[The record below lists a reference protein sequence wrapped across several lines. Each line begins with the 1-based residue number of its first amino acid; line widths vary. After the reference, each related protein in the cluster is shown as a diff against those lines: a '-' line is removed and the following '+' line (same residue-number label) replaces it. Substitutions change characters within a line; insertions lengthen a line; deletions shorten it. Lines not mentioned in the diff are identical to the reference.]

1 MATNKKTRDEAVL
14 LLNALASRRNTRSDT
29 GIEKDGSD
37 VWGDLNFFGMADQL
51 ETSTEALA
59 LARDCFDH
67 VPSLHACISHQ
78 IDDAT
83 PHAFELECA
92 QAAQLV
98 EEGWEKGNEIKERT
112 RIQQEL
118 DAGIETHSDYTDE
131 LEGLN

>member
-14 LLNALASRRNTRSDT
+14 LLNALASRRNTRSET

-78 IDDAT
+78 IDAAT

-98 EEGWEKGNEIKERT
+98 EEGWEKGNEIKEAPRVL
-112 RIQQEL
+112 RDL
-118 DAGIETHSDYTDE
+118 DASQPIYTDE